1 MSNSNRS
8 LGIVS
13 LDDECVSRT
22 VDIIQEELSIPSM
35 DMEQRESLERVV
47 MMSIAFYLMFCR
59 ESINRTTKL
68 TQ

>member
-1 MSNSNRS
+1 MNNPGRS
-8 LGIVS
+8 LGTVD
-13 LDDECVSRT
+13 LDDEWVGRT
-22 VDIIQEELSIPSM
+22 VEIIQEELQIPSM

-59 ESINRTTKL
+59 ESLNKTTKL

>member
-1 MSNSNRS
+1 MDNKGRS
-8 LGIVS
+8 LGIVQ
-13 LDDECVSRT
+13 LDDEWVGRT
-22 VDIIQEELSIPSM
+22 VDIVQEELQIPEM

-59 ESINRTTKL
+59 ESMNKTTKL

>member
-1 MSNSNRS
+1 MSNNKS
-8 LGIVS
+8 LGTVS

-22 VDIIQEELSIPSM
+22 VDIIQEELSIPHM
-35 DMEQRESLERVV
+35 DLEQRESLERVV

>member
-1 MSNSNRS
+1 MDNKGRS
-8 LGIVS
+8 LGIVH
-13 LDDECVSRT
+13 LDDEWIDRT
-22 VDIIQEELSIPSM
+22 VDIVQEELQIPEM

-59 ESINRTTKL
+59 ESVNKTTKL